1 MEFLRK
7 NIGYVWLLGAL
18 GVIVLMSLKRG
29 HNQTELEYS
38 PNMYRDVGYE
48 PLKQVDAN
56 PINPMGMNMRYPV
69 KGTVAKRNYNTRFG
83 TSDSTVV
90 EDLMVYDIPA
100 DSVGIAEATL
110 TNPVPLT
117 DATLKEGE
125 LLYGRYCV
133 HCHGEQGKGDGAVGK
148 VYKGVPVYQSDALKN
163 LNDGHIY
170 HVITYGKG
178 RMWPHGSQMTPEER
192 WKIVHWVH
200 KLQFNP

>member
-18 GVIVLMSLKRG
+18 VVIVLMSLKRG

-83 TSDSTVV
+83 TDDSTVV

>member
-18 GVIVLMSLKRG
+18 VVIVLMSLKRG

-48 PLKQVDAN
+48 PLKQVESN
-56 PINPMGMNMRYPV
+56 PINPMGTNMRYPV

-83 TSDSTVV
+83 EDSAATV
-90 EDLMVYDIPA
+90 DLMVYDIPA
-100 DSVGIAEATL
+100 DSIGIAEATL

-125 LLYGRYCV
+125 LLYGRYCT
-133 HCHGEQGKGDGAVGK
+133 HCHGEQGKGDGAVAK
-148 VYKGVPVYQSDALKN
+148 IYKGVPVYQSDALKN
-163 LNDGHIY
+163 LNDGHIF

-178 RMWPHGSQMTPEER
+178 RMWPHGSQITPEER

>member
-18 GVIVLMSLKRG
+18 VVIVLMSLKRG

-48 PLKQVDAN
+48 PLKQVESN
-56 PINPMGMNMRYPV
+56 PINPMGTNMRYPV
-69 KGTVAKRNYNTRFG
+69 EGTVAKRNYNTRFG
-83 TSDSTVV
+83 EDSAATV
-90 EDLMVYDIPA
+90 DLMVYDIPA
-100 DSVGIAEATL
+100 DSIGIAEATL

-125 LLYGRYCV
+125 LLYGRYCT
-133 HCHGEQGKGDGAVGK
+133 HCHGEQGKGDGAVAK
-148 VYKGVPVYQSDALKN
+148 IYKGVPVYQSDALKN
-163 LNDGHIY
+163 LNDGHIF

-178 RMWPHGSQMTPEER
+178 RMWPHGSQITPEER

>member
-18 GVIVLMSLKRG
+18 VVIVLMSLKRG

-48 PLKQVDAN
+48 PLKQVDLN
-56 PINPMGMNMRYPV
+56 PINPMGTNMRYPV

-83 TSDSTVV
+83 TADSSAVV
-90 EDLMVYDIPA
+90 DLMVYDIPA
-100 DSVGIAEATL
+100 DSISIAERTL

-125 LLYGRYCV
+125 LLYGRYCI
-133 HCHGEQGKGDGAVGK
+133 HCHGEQGKGDGAVAK
-148 VYKGVPVYQSDALKN
+148 IYKGVPVYQSDALKN
-163 LNDGHIY
+163 LNDGHIF

-178 RMWPHGSQMTPEER
+178 RMWPHGSQITPEER

>member
-18 GVIVLMSLKRG
+18 VVIVLMSLKRG
-29 HNQTELEYS
+29 YNQTELEYS

-48 PLKQVDAN
+48 PLKQVN
-56 PINPMGMNMRYPV
+56 PNSINPMGMNMRYPV

-83 TSDSTVV
+83 TADSTAV

-100 DSVGIAEATL
+100 DSIAIAERTL

-125 LLYGRYCV
+125 LLYGRYCL
-133 HCHGEQGKGDGAVGK
+133 HCHGEQGKGDGPVAK
-148 VYKGVPVYQSDALKN
+148 IYKGVPVYQSDALKN
-163 LNDGHIY
+163 LNDGHIF

-178 RMWPHGSQMTPEER
+178 RMWPHGSQITPEER